1 MLIKNILSVVL
12 ASSLFVLSTGCAN
25 TPSINQD
32 SFEGLTQVSRS
43 ASLKTSAYKK
53 IKVATYNV
61 EKFKSSEALAT
72 TIKEINADVLALQEV
87 DAKTSK
93 VFFDKYLKESGYQ
106 LVLPQ
111 QSGNAV
117 DVALLTKLPVVDTD
131 PVVTKDAPEN
141 INKNLFQV
149 KLKANENYS
158 FIMIVTHFKSNNTE
172 LIEGLRTAVRTF
184 EKANRMYNYILAGD
198 LNNAPNAPALQPILD
213 PRSSGLS
220 FHDVVMEDLGSDV
233 YSYIKGAKKSRI
245 DYLMPS
251 AGMFD
256 EYIKDSVVIQNA
268 TKTGDKTIFTKASSH
283 FPVYSTFSVEKDLTV
298 MGRR

>member
-1 MLIKNILSVVL
+1 MLIKNMLSVIL
-12 ASSLFVLSTGCAN
+12 ASSFLALSVGCSS
-25 TPSINQD
+25 TSLVDQS
-32 SFEGLTQVSRS
+32 SFENLTQVSMS
-43 ASLKTSAYKK
+43 SISKTATYKK

-61 EKFKSSEALAT
+61 EKFKSSDALAT
-72 TIKEINADVLALQEV
+72 TIKEVNADVLALQEV

-93 VFFDKYLKESGYQ
+93 VFFDKYLKDSGYQ
-106 LVLPQ
+106 LVVPQ

-131 PVVTKDAPEN
+131 PIVTKGAPEN

-172 LIEGLRTAVRTF
+172 LIEGLRTAVKTF

-233 YSYIKGAKKSRI
+233 YSYIKGSKKSRI

-256 EYIKDSVVIQNA
+256 EYIKDSVLIQSA
-268 TKTGDKTIFTKASSH
+268 TKNGDKTVFTKASSH
-283 FPVYSTFSVEKDLTV
+283 FPVYSTFNVEKDLTV